1 MSSSKKQNKNMKKK
15 SKKTKK
21 KDVDNV
27 LFTNP
32 PVLSQEQKE
41 FYLDQIKSLET
52 RLIRYVL
59 HCTSCSE
66 ICITSFCE
74 NFTNFIINSCIFDCT
89 WNSKWFAI

>member
-1 MSSSKKQNKNMKKK
+1 MKKK

-52 RLIRYVL
+52 RL
-59 HCTSCSE
+59 
-66 ICITSFCE
+66 
-74 NFTNFIINSCIFDCT
+74 
-89 WNSKWFAI
+89 